1 MNAVELIDVTAE
13 YPGRIVLDSISFA
26 VAPGE
31 MTALLGP
38 NGAGKS
44 TLLKVITGW
53 LRCRKGAVR
62 LFGSQPSVAE
72 RVKLL
77 GVVPQDF
84 TVSMPFRV
92 EEILAMS
99 RSAELDDA
107 GYRRIL
113 EQTDIAG
120 LTKRIFGELSGG
132 ERQRAALAFA
142 LVSKPKVLLL
152 DEPSSHLD
160 LKYRLELMRVLQRIN
175 REEGVAVVMVC
186 HDLQLAGRFFGRLV
200 LLKDGRIFKDGSAAE
215 VLVRPVLEEAFGCS
229 LEEFE

>member
-13 YPGRIVLDSISFA
+13 YPGRVVLDSVSLVI
-26 VAPGE
+26 APGE
-31 MTALLGP
+31 RVALLGP

-44 TLLKVITGW
+44 TLLKVVTGW
-53 LRCRKGAVR
+53 LTCCGGAVK
-62 LFGSQPSVAE
+62 LFGKKPLAAE

-84 TVSMPFRV
+84 TVTMPFRV
-92 EEILAMS
+92 SEVLAMS
-99 RSAELDDA
+99 RSPELDEA
-107 GYRRIL
+107 GYQKIL
-113 EQTDIAG
+113 EQTDIVG
-120 LTKRIFGELSGG
+120 LVARVFGELSGG

-160 LKYRLELMRVLQRIN
+160 LKYRLELMRLLARIN

-200 LLKDGRIFKDGSAAE
+200 LLKDGKIFKDGSAAE
-215 VLVRPVLEEAFGCS
+215 VLARPVLEEAFGCS
-229 LEEFE
+229 LEEFQ